1 MLGIDLLEPYSFEFF
16 RHGII
21 VATIAGAL
29 CGLLGVFV
37 ILRGMSYIG
46 HGLSHAV
53 FGGAAA
59 SAVIGV
65 NFFIGAGIW
74 GVVSGVLIARV
85 ARRRVLGADAAI
97 GVVTTASFALGLA
110 LMNRYGQASK
120 SIEAVLFGSVLGV
133 RFTDIVAVA
142 AVALLSLAIIVVWY
156 RRLLFSTFDRDVAQ
170 VSGVN
175 VGLVEAVL
183 LALLSLTILVTMRA
197 DGTQAIPDHIGEVE
211 ALVGAYLSTQRQQH
225 VHVWTDDLARIR
237 ESTRCGSRETGD
249 HRAKRCS
256 GEFAVRSLQGVRRPT
271 GDRVFEFQHRARRS
285 VGVAVGEGRVK
296 VSGQTL
302 GRLTQVRVSHLLN
315 DWRRRGSGSR
325 CRCRRLGIAQA
336 VEGKRLPGGNLR
348 RTVSQTERH
357 DPLADHARR
366 IGIDVDHD
374 AGVFIDSKHVRRI
387 VELAFEHRQ

>member
-1 MLGIDLLEPYSFEFF
+1 MIALDLLEPYGFEFF
-16 RHGII
+16 RHGIV

-110 LMNRYGQASK
+110 LMNPYGQASK

-133 RFTDIVAVA
+133 RAYDIVAVA
-142 AVALLSLAIIVVWY
+142 LVALLSLAVIVVWY

-183 LALLSLTILVTMRA
+183 LALLSLTILVTMRVI
-197 DGTQAIPDHIGEVE
+197 GTLLISALLVIPAAAARMTTNSFTRLLWLSPLIGAVTCFVGMNASYHLDTSASATIILID
-211 ALVGAYLSTQRQQH
+211 ALVFVVVYAVAGFKN
-225 VHVWTDDLARIR
+225 
-237 ESTRCGSRETGD
+237 
-249 HRAKRCS
+249 RAKM
-256 GEFAVRSLQGVRRPT
+256 ASLG
-271 GDRVFEFQHRARRS
+271 
-285 VGVAVGEGRVK
+285 
-296 VSGQTL
+296 
-302 GRLTQVRVSHLLN
+302 HL
-315 DWRRRGSGSR
+315 
-325 CRCRRLGIAQA
+325 
-336 VEGKRLPGGNLR
+336 
-348 RTVSQTERH
+348 
-357 DPLADHARR
+357 
-366 IGIDVDHD
+366 
-374 AGVFIDSKHVRRI
+374 
-387 VELAFEHRQ
+387 